1 MAPRC
6 PVKIAG
12 VVAGVPLTFAD
23 QLLIQTWLQ
32 AAKQEHVW
40 KRACGAAQNDAES
53 SKRSKKSISHDDG
66 GGMEED
72 AEYEKGDFEVASEDA
87 WERLRHLEGGRPGP
101 LREAPLPYGT
111 LLATRAF

>member
-1 MAPRC
+1 MAP
-6 PVKIAG
+6 KIAS

-53 SKRSKKSISHDDG
+53 SKRSKKSISHDDD

-72 AEYEKGDFEVASEDA
+72 AEYEKGDLEVASEGA
-87 WERLRHLEGGRPGP
+87 WERLGHSGEACWIMNHFSQYGRVLWSLRPLEKI
-101 LREAPLPYGT
+101 
-111 LLATRAF
+111 